1 MAKKKKKTKKEKRIW
16 RFLRFQIFLILLV
29 LGAILFYYFSGYA
42 SKIAAMRKEA
52 STFVSKSTAETF
64 KQSQTSIA
72 YDSDGNVISILKGDK
87 NSYYVPLTDMP
98 AYVEQAFISVEDKS
112 FRSHHGIDYK
122 GIARALWSMIK
133 NGRISGG
140 GSTITQQLA
149 RNVFL
154 NQDVTWQRKLEE
166 IFIASELEE
175 KYTKDQILE
184 FYINNIYY
192 GNSFYGLQAAAK
204 GYFNKDVKDLTLS
217 EIALLAGIPNS
228 PTEYEPLQHMD
239 RAIARRNIVLE
250 GMLNDRVIS
259 KASYDNAIAE
269 SITINQP
276 GKIHN
281 NYQETYTFYC
291 ATRALME
298 KNGFKFKYSFKNE
311 AEKKKYEDEFNQ
323 AYDTYNKQLYNGGYR
338 IYTSLDSKMQGVLQD
353 AIDSGLDEFDEVDN
367 EGIYELQ
374 GAAVCIDNDNGFVKA
389 IVGGRTQD
397 IAGYT
402 LNRGYQS
409 FRQPGSTIKPLI
421 VYTPLLERGYT
432 ADTTVVDQPIKD
444 GPTNADKSY
453 SGSMSLR
460 RAVQL
465 SKNTVAWS
473 LFERITPKAGLAY
486 LKNMEFTAL
495 DERDETLAAALGG
508 FTIGV
513 SPVEMA
519 KGYATIENDGMY
531 RQATCVKKITD
542 FEGNTVYQSEQQE
555 KEVYKENAA
564 RAMTDILQSV
574 VTSGTAAGLGVKNQA
589 TAGKTGTTNDNKD
602 GWFCGYTPYYTTAVW
617 VGYDMPKKLPGLY
630 GSSYPGEIWS
640 KYMNAIHNGLEH
652 KDFLGV
658 TQFIGEVTTKGSVA
672 TDNNEGGE
680 EEEPPEEEQQ

>member
-1 MAKKKKKTKKEKRIW
+1 MGRGGGGGGSHHSSHHSSSHTHHASSNTHH
-16 RFLRFQIFLILLV
+16 
-29 LGAILFYYFSGYA
+29 ASSSSYHSSGSSSYR
-42 SKIAAMRKEA
+42 SGSSRYSGGSSGGSGGGGCF
-52 STFVSKSTAETF
+52 STFVTLIVMAVIAGGVYFGLSDEIPQPVQFFLIERSTENREALPESKCTPVDVWYQDDWGDWIDEEGEEDALIDGMKSFYESTGVQPYLWITGEDGGQYESAQSLEDLAEAKYKELFGIDEGHMIVIFREYPNNSSEYICTVTPGYDAET
-64 KQSQTSIA
+64 QVL
-72 YDSDGNVISILKGDK
+72 D
-87 NSYYVPLTDMP
+87 
-98 AYVEQAFISVEDKS
+98 EQAREILLDF
-112 FRSHHGIDYK
+112 IDYFY
-122 GIARALWSMIK
+122 
-133 NGRISGG
+133 
-140 GSTITQQLA
+140 TDTD
-149 RNVFL
+149 L
-154 NQDVTWQRKLEE
+154 NE
-166 IFIASELEE
+166 
-175 KYTKDQILE
+175 
-184 FYINNIYY
+184 
-192 GNSFYGLQAAAK
+192 
-204 GYFNKDVKDLTLS
+204 GYF
-217 EIALLAGIPNS
+217 
-228 PTEYEPLQHMD
+228 
-239 RAIARRNIVLE
+239 
-250 GMLNDRVIS
+250 
-259 KASYDNAIAE
+259 
-269 SITINQP
+269 
-276 GKIHN
+276 
-281 NYQETYTFYC
+281 
-291 ATRALME
+291 
-298 KNGFKFKYSFKNE
+298 FKYSFKNE

-353 AIDSGLDEFDEVDN
+353 AIDSGLDAFDEVDN

-542 FEGNTVYQSEQQE
+542 FEGNTIYQSEQQE

-640 KYMNAIHNGLEH
+640 RYMNAIHNGLEH

-672 TDNNEGGE
+672 TNNDEGGE
-680 EEEPPEEEQQ
+680 EAPPEEEQQ